1 MNTDYRV
8 NTAFYNDIR
17 TAKLSKRLGD
27 SGLAALNFLWCWSA
41 MFCVSGVFHDMT
53 EEDIEIAAKWH
64 GEPGQLVTV
73 LVELHW
79 LDKLVDGTYA
89 LRDWAETNPWAA
101 DAENRS
107 DKARLSGMAKNYPE
121 LHKMLVAQGATGIT
135 KDEYKRLTTEY
146 NSIGIVG
153 KDKGINTE
161 ISGLRF
167 ASDALA
173 PTPKPAP
180 EPKPTTFLKNDEV
193 QFSATAIKENMNIHQ
208 SSASEGQHQHT
219 NEVLNTN
226 ILNEGKTV
234 DKAEILDEPKNLNSV
249 VNSELQSQESQNLR
263 KQQSQNSQESQ
274 QLAFNILSNTPA
286 TIESVISL
294 WNDKLV
300 PAGFP
305 RVQKLTP
312 ARGKMFVARVK
323 ADEDRKTLSWW
334 YQLFEKMLT
343 SDFMLRTLK
352 EGAKWLTIDWV
363 LAENNLVKI
372 SEGRYCDDNNN
383 KIQVA
388 PKPEIKPDKTNRVVA
403 KELTPEEKEQ
413 GRANIL
419 ELCRWMREHFSK
431 PNDDNDTSKDIV
443 NANSDYHKNEN
454 DSNSNDNIQS
464 VGSILQNLGK
474 NLQCT
479 EAEQS
484 A

>member
-1 MNTDYRV
+1 MTGIVTQKAMNKLVKDRIKIKFLRKELYHNMNTDYRV

-135 KDEYKRLTTEY
+135 KEEYKRLTTEY

-153 KDKGINTE
+153 RDKGINTE
-161 ISGLRF
+161 FCDLRF

-180 EPKPTTFLKNDEV
+180 EPEPMPNPIPFSEDTKVSTA
-193 QFSATAIKENMNIHQ
+193 SATAIKRNNATQQ
-208 SSASEGQHQHT
+208 SSP
-219 NEVLNTN
+219 NTN
-226 ILNEGKTV
+226 GNNSQQETTESHTIIADEGKTV
-234 DKAEILDEPKNLNSV
+234 DKTEILDEPKNLNSV
-249 VNSELQSQESQNLR
+249 ANSELQSQESQNLQ
-263 KQQSQNSQESQ
+263 KQQSQNSQETQ

-286 TIESVISL
+286 TIESVIAL
-294 WNDKLV
+294 WNDKLLS
-300 PAGFP
+300 AGFP

-312 ARGKMFVARVK
+312 ARGKMFVARIK
-323 ADEDRKTLSWW
+323 ADEDRKPLSWW
-334 YQLFEKMLT
+334 YQLFEKMLA
-343 SDFMLRTLK
+343 SDFMLKALQ
-352 EGAKWLTIDWV
+352 EDAKWLTIDWV
-363 LAENNLVKI
+363 LTENNLVKI
-372 SEGRYCDDNNN
+372 VEGRYDN
-383 KIQVA
+383 
-388 PKPEIKPDKTNRVVA
+388 KTPR
-403 KELTPEEKEQ
+403 TREEKHVVTNQIEADLSQ
-413 GRANIL
+413 VEKYRKIL
-419 ELCRWMREHFSK
+419 FG
-431 PNDDNDTSKDIV
+431 
-443 NANSDYHKNEN
+443 
-454 DSNSNDNIQS
+454 SNSSCNSSNSSD
-464 VGSILQNLGK
+464 LQVEYKEVN
-474 NLQCT
+474 
-479 EAEQS
+479 
-484 A
+484 